1 MVVLGSSRAFSDDYI
16 GKESNLSLAN
26 TLVDWLCGSCFELD
40 MHDCKHPDVSD
51 GSSNSVPDI
60 QSLSQRVKCCLQ
72 EGDAVPADFSKL
84 FDYNLFAFDTS
95 LVPEAVELYERL
107 RVKHEPLRLIAP
119 QFETPLPPLQAA
131 VFPPILREPPPPALD
146 LFDLDEHFAS
156 ERVRLAH
163 LANKCND
170 DDIEY
175 MCREA
180 GVILGLTKELPED
193 SRSGKHVLE

>member
-1 MVVLGSSRAFSDDYI
+1 M
-16 GKESNLSLAN
+16 E
-26 TLVDWLCGSCFELD
+26 
-40 MHDCKHPDVSD
+40 
-51 GSSNSVPDI
+51 
-60 QSLSQRVKCCLQ
+60 SLSQRL
-72 EGDAVPADFSKL
+72 GLNSLSSADFSKL
-84 FDYNLFAFDTS
+84 FDCNLFAFDTA
-95 LVPEAVELYERL
+95 LVPEAVQLYERL

-119 QFETPLPPLQAA
+119 QFEAPSPPLQAA

-180 GVILGLTKELPED
+180 GVILGITKELEEH
-193 SRSGKHVLE
+193 SRSGKHVLEYASAFGVYVRRMIMADVCAGSC

>member
-1 MVVLGSSRAFSDDYI
+1 MKRGF
-16 GKESNLSLAN
+16 KQ
-26 TLVDWLCGSCFELD
+26 
-40 MHDCKHPDVSD
+40 
-51 GSSNSVPDI
+51 VPDME
-60 QSLSQRVKCCLQ
+60 SLSQRLKSCLQ
-72 EGDAVPADFSKL
+72 EGDPIPADFSKL
-84 FDYNLFAFDTS
+84 FDCNLFAFDTS
-95 LVPEAVELYERL
+95 LVPEAVQLYERL

-119 QFETPLPPLQAA
+119 QFEAPSPPLQAA

-180 GVILGLTKELPED
+180 GVILGITKELEEH
-193 SRSGKHVLE
+193 SRSGKHVLEYASAFGVYVRRMIMADVCAGSC